1 MSVVMVTT
9 KKSETSSS
17 SGPTSTTSATLST
30 NSVPIQEQNSAIN
43 TTTTSTKST
52 NTAPSTNAN
61 TTTTS
66 TSINVAPSFVFE
78 PYDPS
83 TSSEGPSNSNNTSCS
98 GGSALNVGG
107 SMCAV
112 EAHGSRF
119 LLHGDG
125 LHSKRTAADEDGGV
139 VVAGCTGRHHDN
151 KLSIL
156 LYGEDTGNGSGG
168 GGGLCT
174 VSPHVIFGRMHSE
187 PERPLPLIEFASL
200 QPPVELQ
207 TLANPINHRSCPEI
221 SPSETQMQQQE
232 QQLQYAEQHHQY
244 QQYLHQHSF
253 TSSRSGGP
261 TAEPSMSIESTGS
274 GGGGYRSGMYGGGG
288 YTAAAAASYHRC
300 SISSTSTGGYR
311 DRLCASPRVKRHLW
325 HLWPSHARSV
335 LNSRLMTRTVSR
347 ESMRLST
354 HALNS
359 GPPAQTS
366 GSGGGVSSGAGAGG
380 NNKSRTSS
388 CSELQPLMAA
398 ERLWLQ
404 GRAGQTSGHLER
416 QVSASNG
423 SNYLSQHSLPQ
434 HGLPCTASAG
444 HHLVRSAGGNTACC
458 TAAGCL
464 YHLGS
469 STTQP
474 PSAHLAHHR
483 PSLLENEIAEIAA
496 DSMRIN
502 GALRQFRQLRKATNA
517 STLSM
522 PVAEKGSFTAANSL
536 EVTADAST
544 PLMNATSD
552 HRTPQQFLSQR
563 SFASNSLDS
572 EKKKST
578 TIKSGLIKPVGYR
591 LGRRKG

>member
-17 SGPTSTTSATLST
+17 SGPVATSSTASANLSA
-30 NSVPIQEQNSAIN
+30 NSVPVQQQNSSIN
-43 TTTTSTKST
+43 TTMTTSKSTSTASST
-52 NTAPSTNAN
+52 NT
-61 TTTTS
+61 
-66 TSINVAPSFVFE
+66 TSINAPSFVFE

-98 GGSALNVGG
+98 GASALNVGG
-107 SMCAV
+107 TMEV
-112 EAHGSRF
+112 LDGDV
-119 LLHGDG
+119 LLPT
-125 LHSKRTAADEDGGV
+125 TAAKEDSGV
-139 VVAGCTGRHHDN
+139 VVASYTGHHDN
-151 KLSIL
+151 NLSCTM
-156 LYGEDTGNGSGG
+156 LYKEQTRNGSD
-168 GGGLCT
+168 GLCT

-207 TLANPINHRSCPEI
+207 TLSNPSHRSCPEI
-221 SPSETQMQQQE
+221 SPESPSEQQMQHQPH
-232 QQLQYAEQHHQY
+232 QH
-244 QQYLHQHSF
+244 YLHQHSF

-261 TAEPSMSIESTGS
+261 ADPSMSIESTGS
-274 GGGGYRSGMYGGGG
+274 GGVYRGLMCGGN
-288 YTAAAAASYHRC
+288 AAAAASYHRC
-300 SISSTSTGGYR
+300 SISNASTGS
-311 DRLCASPRVKRHLW
+311 RLCASPRVKRHLW
-325 HLWPSHARSV
+325 PSHARSV
-335 LNSRLMTRTVSR
+335 LSSRLEHSFLTRTVSR

-359 GPPAQTS
+359 GFS
-366 GSGGGVSSGAGAGG
+366 GSYCPHSVEASGRGDG

-388 CSELQPLMAA
+388 CSEQPLMAA
-398 ERLWLQ
+398 ERQWLQ
-404 GRAGQTSGHLER
+404 GRAGQADG
-416 QVSASNG
+416 
-423 SNYLSQHSLPQ
+423 NYLNQHLSPQ
-434 HGLPCTASAG
+434 HGLTCSGTTGHYRSAAASGGPASAFC
-444 HHLVRSAGGNTACC
+444 SAS
-458 TAAGCL
+458 GCP

-469 STTQP
+469 SSTSTAAGQ
-474 PSAHLAHHR
+474 AHLAHR
-483 PSLLENEIAEIAA
+483 PSLLVDRENEIAEIAA

-502 GALRQFRQLRKATNA
+502 GALRQFPFRQLRKATNA

-591 LGRRKG
+591 LGRRKGTCHFLTSHSSH